1 MRLKMIKNFRKAVL
15 TIAAVLSLT
24 LFLSAVPVLAVD
36 CSATNL
42 TAKQQIQC
50 GACTASGNSCVT
62 SPGGQ
67 GVQDTI
73 VSVIK
78 VLSLVG
84 GALAVI
90 MLIVGGLRYV
100 ISAGNP
106 ETTKAAKNTI
116 IYALVGLVIIAV
128 AQIIVQFVLNKAT
141 NL

>member
-1 MRLKMIKNFRKAVL
+1 MIKNFRKSGL
-15 TIAAVLSLT
+15 TIATVLSLT
-24 LFLSAVPVLAVD
+24 VFLYATPVLAVD

-42 TAKQQIQC
+42 TTKEQIQC
-50 GACTASGNSCVT
+50 GTDRAAGNSG
-62 SPGGQ
+62 SSGSGQ

-73 VSVIK
+73 ASVIN

-116 IYALVGLVIIAV
+116 IYALVGLVIIAL
-128 AQIIVQFVLNKAT
+128 AQLIVQFVLNKAT
-141 NL
+141 HV